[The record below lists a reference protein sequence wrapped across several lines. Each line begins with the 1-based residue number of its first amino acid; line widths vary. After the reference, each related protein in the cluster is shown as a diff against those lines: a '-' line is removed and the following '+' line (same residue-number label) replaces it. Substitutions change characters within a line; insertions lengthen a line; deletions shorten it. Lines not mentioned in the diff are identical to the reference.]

1 MVKSLIRVEYEVLKP
16 NMQPK
21 KETRYY
27 ISSKDFTNLS
37 AREVAYY
44 IKEYWGGG
52 REPPSLAI
60 GCDI

>member
-1 MVKSLIRVEYEVLKP
+1 MVKSLIRVEYKVLKP

-27 ISSKDFTNLS
+27 ISNMDFTNLS

-44 IKEYWGGG
+44 IREYWG
-52 REPPSLAI
+52 
-60 GCDI
+60 